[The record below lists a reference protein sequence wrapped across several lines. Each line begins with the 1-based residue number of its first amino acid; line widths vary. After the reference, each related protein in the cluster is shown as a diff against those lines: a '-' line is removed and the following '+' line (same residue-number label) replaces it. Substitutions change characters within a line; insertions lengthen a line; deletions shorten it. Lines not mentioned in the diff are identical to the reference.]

1 VARLGGLDGI
11 VGALGIATTIGA
23 TVYANLVLK
32 IQVRSLGPMPEA
44 WPERA
49 RVLVGLLLNPWVLSC
64 FAAGLIAFIAWV
76 VALTK
81 FDLSYAYPFMS
92 LSFVLVAL
100 LSGVI
105 LGEELSLPRVI
116 GFGLVVLGLIIG
128 STR

>member
-1 VARLGGLDGI
+1 M
-11 VGALGIATTIGA
+11 GALGIATTIGA

-64 FAAGLIAFIAWV
+64 FAAGLIAFTAWV